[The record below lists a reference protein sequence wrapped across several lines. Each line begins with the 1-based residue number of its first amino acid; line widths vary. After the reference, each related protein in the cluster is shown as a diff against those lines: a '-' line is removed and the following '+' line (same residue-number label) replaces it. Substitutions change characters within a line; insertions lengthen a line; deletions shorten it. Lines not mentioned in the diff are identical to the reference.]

1 MISSFHVQIV
11 KAGFLSTVI
20 AALTISCT
28 GFSSSK
34 PVTVDAASVKGMVF
48 TLQRNSVTEDI
59 SQSDNQAIAAQVSA
73 NLSSWGYQVTE
84 ISGSQTTHR
93 LEGSVGEIKKS
104 STPTGFSFSSGNSDP
119 RALDFQKAK
128 IVPVSCS
135 LIAIGNGEVLD
146 TYTMEF
152 SAASGWSG
160 TELSMTSDKLIDW
173 VSTTCL
179 NQLKELN
186 INEINVTTP
195 DEQSK
200 QTIKPGW
207 APDVLIEVETAEE
220 VVEEPLPKT
229 AEPVKS
235 IRVEKESRKQMT
247 IHNQGTPLILK
258 FGRDRHGN

>member
-28 GFSSSK
+28 GFSSK
-34 PVTVDAASVKGMVF
+34 PVTFDAASVKGMVF
-48 TLQRNSVTEDI
+48 NLQRNSVTEDI
-59 SQSDNQAIAAQVSA
+59 AESDNQAIAAQVSA
-73 NLSSWGYQVTE
+73 NLSSWGYSVSE

-135 LIAIGNGEVLD
+135 LIAIGSGELLD

-195 DEQSK
+195 GEQSK
-200 QTIKPGW
+200 QTVKPGW
-207 APDVLIEVETAEE
+207 APDVLIEVETVKE
-220 VVEEPLPKT
+220 VEQPLPKT
-229 AEPVKS
+229 AEPVKN
-235 IRVEKESRKQMT
+235 IRVEKEPRKQMT